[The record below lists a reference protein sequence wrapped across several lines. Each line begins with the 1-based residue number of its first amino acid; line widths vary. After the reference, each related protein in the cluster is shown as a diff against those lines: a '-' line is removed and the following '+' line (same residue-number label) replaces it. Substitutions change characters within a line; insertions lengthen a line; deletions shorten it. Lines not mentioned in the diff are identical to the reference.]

1 MSLFWSANG
10 NMSNSTLSDN
20 SYNSVNFR
28 PSAGVPCLRYKVPDS
43 PQPVGQLGGS
53 ATACQSL
60 LPASTQYTQMLGM
73 PNACGK
79 TQLLQQ
85 RQFFNPL
92 TQQKMQQHHQQH
104 RLQKPTYIVPKLGFR
119 GVNLSKI
126 IKKLGS
132 PNLTDPSRGGIAIWN
147 HSGLQAA
154 GYPYLFRA
162 EVIDEKVASIRP
174 VPHIANVYIWVKI
187 PMSNCQMD
195 RVLDL
200 SDNFL
205 YDQYKKLFIVRSKCL
220 NTAIA
225 MAALIKHYAKGKVSM
240 YQINNHNLLKT
251 YFMTA
256 HKSKAA
262 AEKFKK
268 VLKSP

>member
-1 MSLFWSANG
+1 
-10 NMSNSTLSDN
+10 
-20 SYNSVNFR
+20 
-28 PSAGVPCLRYKVPDS
+28 
-43 PQPVGQLGGS
+43 
-53 ATACQSL
+53 
-60 LPASTQYTQMLGM
+60 
-73 PNACGK
+73 
-79 TQLLQQ
+79 
-85 RQFFNPL
+85 
-92 TQQKMQQHHQQH
+92 
-104 RLQKPTYIVPKLGFR
+104 
-119 GVNLSKI
+119 
-126 IKKLGS
+126 
-132 PNLTDPSRGGIAIWN
+132 
-147 HSGLQAA
+147 
-154 GYPYLFRA
+154 
-162 EVIDEKVASIRP
+162 
-174 VPHIANVYIWVKI
+174 
-187 PMSNCQMD
+187 MSNCQMD